1 MSLPP
6 LTRTHADTRAR
17 SQLDSFTPWAQ
28 DNNLLTDFKDA
39 NHYTRVHLYA
49 THAFLI
55 FLSLTN
61 TAVGG
66 VAIARDPV
74 ESRWWS
80 VVRVAVAGF
89 LEAVLVFL
97 LYNTVVAHLIG
108 GVIMDWKEPG
118 KLAACGDDCESKY
131 GWH

>member
-1 MSLPP
+1 MGTAYPWRRANAPRAPQSPFLRKRATALRWSEARGSGEWVLGGSSSFPASGSSQDTTRPRSTVKTSLS
-6 LTRTHADTRAR
+6 H
-17 SQLDSFTPWAQ
+17 F
-28 DNNLLTDFKDA
+28 
-39 NHYTRVHLYA
+39 
-49 THAFLI
+49 
-55 FLSLTN
+55 
-61 TAVGG
+61 
-66 VAIARDPV
+66 
-74 ESRWWS
+74 
-80 VVRVAVAGF
+80 AVAGF

>member
-1 MSLPP
+1 MGTAYPW
-6 LTRTHADTRAR
+6 RRANA
-17 SQLDSFTPWAQ
+17 P
-28 DNNLLTDFKDA
+28 
-39 NHYTRVHLYA
+39 
-49 THAFLI
+49 
-55 FLSLTN
+55 
-61 TAVGG
+61 
-66 VAIARDPV
+66 
-74 ESRWWS
+74 WWS

>member
-1 MSLPP
+1 MQPKK
-6 LTRTHADTRAR
+6 
-17 SQLDSFTPWAQ
+17 FT
-28 DNNLLTDFKDA
+28 L
-39 NHYTRVHLYA
+39 RE
-49 THAFLI
+49 
-55 FLSLTN
+55 S
-61 TAVGG
+61 
-66 VAIARDPV
+66 

-80 VVRVAVAGF
+80 VVLVAVAGF